1 MSGALLRWD
10 GTIEFSFSMI
20 FHASLCR
27 PKVADKIT
35 DRIVSRQTSMS
46 HGKPECLK
54 ISVNIL
60 LDIPLW
66 YIGI

>member
-1 MSGALLRWD
+1 
-10 GTIEFSFSMI
+10 MI
-20 FHASLCR
+20 FHASLGR

-35 DRIVSRQTSMS
+35 DRIVSRQTNTN

-60 LDIPLW
+60 SGIHLW
-66 YIGI
+66 FILARIGA